1 MNKNEFLRNIA
12 DKTEST
18 IKDATAFYDA
28 MVEVVRDAMIAG
40 DKITLVG
47 FGTFLAKQ
55 KEETVRPNPRKP
67 GETITV
73 PANLAPQLKFGS
85 AFKDSINNKA
95 E

>member
-18 IKDATAFYDA
+18 IKDATAYYDA
-28 MVEVVRDAMIAG
+28 MVEVIRDAMIAG

-47 FGTFLAKQ
+47 FGTFAAKE
-55 KEETVRPNPRKP
+55 KAETVRPNPQKP

-73 PANLAPQLKFGS
+73 PASVAPVLKFGN
-85 AFKDSINNKA
+85 AFKDSINNK
-95 E
+95 